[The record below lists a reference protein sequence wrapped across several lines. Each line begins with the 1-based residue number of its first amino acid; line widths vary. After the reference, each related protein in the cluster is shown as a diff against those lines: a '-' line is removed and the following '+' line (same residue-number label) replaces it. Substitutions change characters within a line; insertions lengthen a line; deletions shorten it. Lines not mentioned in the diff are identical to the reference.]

1 MKRLPSLLAYLLLL
15 LAARAQED
23 APPPEPPEPRPP
35 VIRVAP
41 PGNSPAVQHQPR
53 HRTPHPPGG
62 QGYFQR
68 PARWEYCIF
77 EIRVRES
84 EIGGGLFQLHMPGR
98 SSGRNK
104 DLGKVFREVH
114 MQVHKT
120 SRIDEVNAL
129 NTLGALGWELTST
142 QKKDG
147 RAGISVFYYFK
158 RRI

>member
-1 MKRLPSLLAYLLLL
+1 MKRYPCPLLCLLLL
-15 LAARAQED
+15 LPAHAQD
-23 APPPEPPEPRPP
+23 APPKLPAEDKPP
-35 VIRVAP
+35 VIRAAP
-41 PGNSPAVQHQPR
+41 TAPAYQHQPR
-53 HRTPHPPGG
+53 HRAPSPPGG

-114 MQVHKT
+114 MQIQKT